1 MTIMSC
7 VIGIYTRTNIIVQ
20 VKNYQLKIDEMRII
34 NVAIKRTFYFNL
46 KVMMLLVSQEWVALL
61 RLCEQAISEFSP

>member
-1 MTIMSC
+1 MTSCPVFTREVISKTIIRGHNTIMSC

-34 NVAIKRTFYFNL
+34 NVAIKRTFIF
-46 KVMMLLVSQEWVALL
+46 
-61 RLCEQAISEFSP
+61 

>member
-61 RLCEQAISEFSP
+61 RLCEQA